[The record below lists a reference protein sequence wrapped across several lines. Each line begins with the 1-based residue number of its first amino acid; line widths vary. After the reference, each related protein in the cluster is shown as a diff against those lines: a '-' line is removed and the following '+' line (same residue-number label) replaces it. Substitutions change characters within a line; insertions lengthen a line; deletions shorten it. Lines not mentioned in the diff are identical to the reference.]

1 MGKVKKF
8 FSDINKSKFKS
19 LYVKNFLFA
28 VSILIVVLFA
38 AITFNDIWLNIIGIF
53 VLFGFSYLTF
63 NVRAIEQNKLYEEV
77 TGVITGYKEKAKA
90 DVLTPR
96 LISEECSYVKGTNID
111 YPVVQGKTNQS
122 YLHTNFKKQYTYGG
136 CIFLDSKDN
145 KQFALND
152 NNVFYG
158 HHMRNGSMFADL
170 VKFREEKFARKH
182 TIELYTP
189 DKTYHL
195 KAFSAYAKTA
205 DTSIPITFKNQE
217 EKNAYITKLKNRN
230 GVSSIIKN
238 IPKKD
243 EPIYTFA
250 TCSYEGHDY
259 RTYVHAVEK

>member
-1 MGKVKKF
+1 M
-8 FSDINKSKFKS
+8 
-19 LYVKNFLFA
+19 
-28 VSILIVVLFA
+28 
-38 AITFNDIWLNIIGIF
+38 
-53 VLFGFSYLTF
+53 
-63 NVRAIEQNKLYEEV
+63 
-77 TGVITGYKEKAKA
+77 
-90 DVLTPR
+90 
-96 LISEECSYVKGTNID
+96 
-111 YPVVQGKTNQS
+111 
-122 YLHTNFKKQYTYGG
+122 
-136 CIFLDSKDN
+136 
-145 KQFALND
+145 
-152 NNVFYG
+152 FYG

-238 IPKKD
+238 IPKKN

>member
-96 LISEECSYVKGTNID
+96 LISEECSFIVETDIRDFIATIRIKDKRNSSSRGWSKI
-111 YPVVQGKTNQS
+111 
-122 YLHTNFKKQYTYGG
+122 
-136 CIFLDSKDN
+136 LDWETDHI
-145 KQFALND
+145 L
-152 NNVFYG
+152 
-158 HHMRNGSMFADL
+158 L
-170 VKFREEKFARKH
+170 
-182 TIELYTP
+182 
-189 DKTYHL
+189 
-195 KAFSAYAKTA
+195 
-205 DTSIPITFKNQE
+205 
-217 EKNAYITKLKNRN
+217 
-230 GVSSIIKN
+230 
-238 IPKKD
+238 
-243 EPIYTFA
+243 
-250 TCSYEGHDY
+250 
-259 RTYVHAVEK
+259 

>member
-96 LISEECSYVKGTNID
+96 LISEECSFIVETDNE
-111 YPVVQGKTNQS
+111 KTKPFHYDINER
-122 YLHTNFKKQYTYGG
+122 KAG
-136 CIFLDSKDN
+136 SKDGKEN
-145 KQFALND
+145 P
-152 NNVFYG
+152 
-158 HHMRNGSMFADL
+158 
-170 VKFREEKFARKH
+170 E
-182 TIELYTP
+182 I
-189 DKTYHL
+189 
-195 KAFSAYAKTA
+195 
-205 DTSIPITFKNQE
+205 
-217 EKNAYITKLKNRN
+217 
-230 GVSSIIKN
+230 
-238 IPKKD
+238 
-243 EPIYTFA
+243 
-250 TCSYEGHDY
+250 
-259 RTYVHAVEK
+259 

>member
-96 LISEECSYVKGTNID
+96 LISEECSFIVETDDPSKPFHYDINERKAG
-111 YPVVQGKTNQS
+111 
-122 YLHTNFKKQYTYGG
+122 
-136 CIFLDSKDN
+136 SKDGKEN
-145 KQFALND
+145 P
-152 NNVFYG
+152 
-158 HHMRNGSMFADL
+158 
-170 VKFREEKFARKH
+170 E
-182 TIELYTP
+182 I
-189 DKTYHL
+189 
-195 KAFSAYAKTA
+195 
-205 DTSIPITFKNQE
+205 
-217 EKNAYITKLKNRN
+217 
-230 GVSSIIKN
+230 
-238 IPKKD
+238 
-243 EPIYTFA
+243 
-250 TCSYEGHDY
+250 
-259 RTYVHAVEK
+259 